1 MRYIFG
7 LGAAVLML
15 ALGWSGTASAQTP
28 GGSYQQTCRNI
39 GVRGNTLYADCQD
52 TGGNWRSTQLRDY
65 NRCRGEIQN
74 LNGNLQCTGGNSG
87 PGNYGSGNDRDHGR
101 YERDRN
107 HDNDRD
113 WDWDRDHRNRI
124 PRGSYVQTCQ
134 DIRVNGNQL
143 QARCQKKNG
152 KLRDT
157 SLSNFWGC
165 HDVENDNGKLRCR

>member
-1 MRYIFG
+1 MRSIIA
-7 LGAAVLML
+7 LGVAVLGL
-15 ALGWSGTASAQTP
+15 ALGSGIRSAAQAP

-52 TGGNWRSTQLRDY
+52 ANRNWRSTQLRDY

-74 LNGNLQCTGGNSG
+74 INGNLQCTGGNDGRG
-87 PGNYGSGNDRDHGR
+87 PGRYNRDH
-101 YERDRN
+101 DQN
-107 HDNDRD
+107 QDRD
-113 WDWDRDHRNRI
+113 WDWDRDRRNRI

-157 SLSNFWGC
+157 SMSNFYGC
-165 HDVENDNGKLRCR
+165 RDIENDNGKLKCR